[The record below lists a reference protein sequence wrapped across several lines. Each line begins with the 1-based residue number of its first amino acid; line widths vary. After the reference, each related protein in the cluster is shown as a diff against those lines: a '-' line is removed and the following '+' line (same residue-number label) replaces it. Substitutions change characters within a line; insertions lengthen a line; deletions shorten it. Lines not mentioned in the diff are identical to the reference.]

1 MRVGGAKAMS
11 STAKN
16 TLVKNMKENKR
27 KSTQPKKANAIPV
40 TTQLV
45 GLPLEELKYLRAEI
59 RLG

>member
-1 MRVGGAKAMS
+1 MS

-16 TLVKNMKENKR
+16 TLGKNMKENKR
-27 KSTQPKKANAIPV
+27 KSTQPKTANAIPV